1 MRTKCLSLLALL
13 LFVPISSQAQ
23 QSAASSAPE
32 IKGLGEATAKLDG
45 AWQFHTG
52 DDSAWSTPTLDD
64 STWESIQVDKPW
76 GTQKHF
82 NYTGYAWY
90 RRHVNLDPATDPA
103 LGLSLY
109 ITHIDDVYELYWNG
123 KKIGGLGKMPPHPFW
138 FYSPRP
144 QVYSLGKAK
153 SGILA
158 IRVWKEVPFSFDS
171 GIQGGLVATP
181 IIGSSSAIA
190 SYEAERNYLHMQTR
204 LYSRGLAILYALV
217 GTLSLLAWFSNR
229 KRMLLLWMAL
239 FAYSPFA
246 LQIFSGF
253 DIPFHY
259 LPALAMQ
266 QPFFAL
272 QDISLWF
279 LLLYLL
285 DLDDNKRLFR
295 WTCILAIISFTSQGL
310 DGLIT
315 LVDPSGPLGPLCQWA
330 DGICTVIF
338 TSCEVFPLILI
349 PFAFKKRHSIAT
361 WLVAFLAFFT
371 EMTSV
376 VRIASQQGSRFTHWT
391 LSNKIS
397 APLFTI
403 DHNAFSIYII
413 SYTLLFFSIIYAVY
427 RYSIDE
433 SNRHGAI
440 EQEFKSAQELQ
451 RILIP
456 DTLPPLAGFA
466 VTSAYRPAQQVG
478 GDFFQL
484 IAKAEGSSFF
494 VLGDVSGKGLKAAMT
509 VSLIVGTVRTLA
521 EMFTDP
527 AEILSGL
534 NRRLHNRLQN
544 GFVTCLILRLEP
556 DGLCTFAN
564 AGHLPPYLNQNELH
578 LPAALPLGLVPSASY
593 EETTI
598 QLEVGDRLTLY
609 TDGLLEAR
617 DATGELFGFDRLQQL
632 VATNPDAKQAT
643 EAAVAFGQDDDV
655 TVLTISRLATG
666 VESTT
671 VLEAPTLV
679 PTNA

>member
-1 MRTKCLSLLALL
+1 M
-13 LFVPISSQAQ
+13 I
-23 QSAASSAPE
+23 
-32 IKGLGEATAKLDG
+32 
-45 AWQFHTG
+45 
-52 DDSAWSTPTLDD
+52 
-64 STWESIQVDKPW
+64 
-76 GTQKHF
+76 
-82 NYTGYAWY
+82 
-90 RRHVNLDPATDPA
+90 
-103 LGLSLY
+103 
-109 ITHIDDVYELYWNG
+109 
-123 KKIGGLGKMPPHPFW
+123 
-138 FYSPRP
+138 
-144 QVYSLGKAK
+144 
-153 SGILA
+153 
-158 IRVWKEVPFSFDS
+158 
-171 GIQGGLVATP
+171 
-181 IIGSSSAIA
+181 
-190 SYEAERNYLHMQTR
+190 
-204 LYSRGLAILYALV
+204 
-217 GTLSLLAWFSNR
+217 
-229 KRMLLLWMAL
+229 
-239 FAYSPFA
+239 
-246 LQIFSGF
+246 
-253 DIPFHY
+253 
-259 LPALAMQ
+259 
-266 QPFFAL
+266 
-272 QDISLWF
+272 
-279 LLLYLL
+279 
-285 DLDDNKRLFR
+285 
-295 WTCILAIISFTSQGL
+295 
-310 DGLIT
+310 
-315 LVDPSGPLGPLCQWA
+315 
-330 DGICTVIF
+330 
-338 TSCEVFPLILI
+338 
-349 PFAFKKRHSIAT
+349 
-361 WLVAFLAFFT
+361 
-371 EMTSV
+371 SV

-391 LSNKIS
+391 LSQKIS

-403 DHNAFSIYII
+403 DHNAFSLYIL

-433 SNRHGAI
+433 STRHGAI

-527 AEILSGL
+527 ADILSGL

-643 EAAVAFGQDDDV
+643 EAAIDFGQEDDV
-655 TVLTISRLATG
+655 TVLTITRLATG

-671 VLEAPTLV
+671 VLEAPTLI
-679 PTNA
+679 PTTA

>member
-1 MRTKCLSLLALL
+1 LRTQSLSLLALL
-13 LFVPISSQAQ
+13 LLVPISSHAQ
-23 QSAASSAPE
+23 QSAAPTAPE
-32 IKGLGEATAKLDG
+32 IKGLGKATAKLDG
-45 AWQFHTG
+45 AWQFHIG
-52 DDSAWSTPTLDD
+52 DNSAWSAPTLDD
-64 STWESIQVDKPW
+64 SSWESIQADKPW
-76 GTQKHF
+76 GMQKHF

-90 RRHVNLDPATDPA
+90 RRHVNLDPATDPS
-103 LGLSLY
+103 LDLSLF

-123 KKIGGLGKMPPHPFW
+123 EKIGGLGKMPPRPFW
-138 FYSPRP
+138 FWNPRP
-144 QVYSLGKAK
+144 QTYSLGKAK

-158 IRVWKEVPFSFDS
+158 IRVWKGVPFSFDS
-171 GIQGGLVATP
+171 GIQGGLVAP
-181 IIGSSSAIA
+181 PVIGSSSAIA
-190 SYEAERNYLHMQTR
+190 SYDAERNYVHLQSR
-204 LYSRGLAILYALV
+204 LYSRGLAILYAIV
-217 GTLSLLAWFSNR
+217 GTLSFLAWFSNR

-259 LPALAMQ
+259 LPSLAMQ

-285 DLDDNKRLFR
+285 DLNDNKRLFR
-295 WTCILAIISFTSQGL
+295 WTSILAIISFTSQGL

-315 LVDPSGPLGPLCQWA
+315 LVDPSGPLGTLCQLA
-330 DGICTVIF
+330 DGIFTVIF

-361 WLVAFLAFFT
+361 WLVAFFAFFT
-371 EMTSV
+371 EMISV
-376 VRIASQQGSRFTHWT
+376 VRIASEQGSRFTHWT
-391 LSNKIS
+391 LSEKIA

-403 DHNAFSIYII
+403 DHNAFGLYII

-427 RYSIDE
+427 RYSVDE

-451 RILIP
+451 RVLIP
-456 DTLPPLAGFA
+456 EELPPVPGFA
-466 VTSAYRPAQQVG
+466 ITSSYRPAAQVG

-484 IAKAEGSSFF
+484 ISKAEGSSLFI
-494 VLGDVSGKGLKAAMT
+494 LGDVSGKGLKAAMT
-509 VSLIVGTVRTLA
+509 VSLLVGTVRTLA
-521 EMFTDP
+521 EIYDDP

-534 NRRLHNRLQN
+534 NRRMYRRMQN
-544 GFVTCLILRLEP
+544 GFVTCLILRLDP
-556 DGLCTFAN
+556 DGVCTFAN

-578 LPAALPLGLVPSASY
+578 LPPELPLGLVPSASY
-593 EETTI
+593 DKVTI

-617 DATGELFGFDRLQQL
+617 APSGEIFSFNRLQEL
-632 VATNPDAKQAT
+632 IATKPDAKQAS
-643 EAAVAFGQDDDV
+643 EAAVTFGQEDDI
-655 TVLTISRLATG
+655 TVLTITRLATG

-679 PTNA
+679 PLTT